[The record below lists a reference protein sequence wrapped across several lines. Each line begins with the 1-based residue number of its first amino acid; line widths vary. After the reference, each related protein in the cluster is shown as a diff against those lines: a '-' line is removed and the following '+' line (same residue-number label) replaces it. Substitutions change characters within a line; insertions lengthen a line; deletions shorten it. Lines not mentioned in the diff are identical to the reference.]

1 MSKRPLSNSE
11 ESILAL
17 GLGLT
22 SITETEVVA
31 TSLDDESEAR
41 LRSVLQSYLTD
52 PKLLKSNM
60 TKGQKLGL
68 KKLKEDKDIVILPA
82 DKGNATVVLNK

>member
-31 TSLDDESEAR
+31 TSLDDESAAR
-41 LRSVLQSYLTD
+41 LRSALQSYLTD

>member
-11 ESILAL
+11 KSILAL

-22 SITETEVVA
+22 IITETEALARSV
-31 TSLDDESEAR
+31 DDESAAK
-41 LRSVLQSYLTD
+41 LRSALQSYLTN
-52 PKLLKSNM
+52 PKLPKSNM

-68 KKLKEDKDIVILPA
+68 KKLKEDKDISSFFQRTKAMPPWC
-82 DKGNATVVLNK
+82 

>member
-31 TSLDDESEAR
+31 TSLDDESAAR
-41 LRSVLQSYLTD
+41 LRSALQIYLTD